1 MLAIYIFKTYIIF
14 INILTYIIYAYD
26 KHQAKTHKWRVRES
40 TLILLALAMGSI
52 GALIAMY
59 TLRHKTKH
67 KKFTIGVPLILII
80 NILTIYL
87 LKTYI
92 LT

>member
-1 MLAIYIFKTYIIF
+1 MLKTYIIIYLIA
-14 INILTYIIYAYD
+14 INIITYIIYAYD
-26 KHQAKTHKWRVRES
+26 KHQAKKHKWRVRES
-40 TLILLALAMGSI
+40 TLLLLSLAMGSI

-67 KKFTIGVPLILII
+67 KKFTIGVPLILIL
-80 NILTIYL
+80 NIITIYL

-92 LT
+92 LI